1 LALSKPGAKNPAKRD
16 VLFFCPPFFCHLN
29 VFAACA
35 CHTVRN
41 KLRVLKLKLYKIKT
55 GVVIETDH
63 GFHLLEGENW
73 DAFVN
78 DDNLFGKLAEI
89 ARAVEPIQN
98 AQQLLATY
106 LEAPIQSQELWASGV
121 TYFRSK
127 QGRQEE
133 FKAAGGG
140 EFYARVYEAE
150 RPELFFK
157 TTAHRV
163 VGSGGKVRIRQDSTW
178 NVPEPELTLMI
189 TSSGKIVG
197 YTIGNDMSSRSIEG
211 ENPLYLPQAKTYDG
225 CAALGPCIYV
235 TEEPLSE
242 DTIIHLEILR
252 KNAPELQFEE
262 KRSGGAADKMS
273 ALQVFAGNTDLK
285 QMKRKP
291 EELVSFLYRECSF
304 PHGSLLMTGTGIV
317 PPNDFSL
324 QSGDEIRITIEP
336 IGTLVNTVK

>member
-1 LALSKPGAKNPAKRD
+1 MFVVVPSGTKRPEHRD
-16 VLFFCPPFFCHLN
+16 PKGSTP
-29 VFAACA
+29 
-35 CHTVRN
+35 
-41 KLRVLKLKLYKIKT
+41 KEILKLKLYKTKT
-55 GVVIETDH
+55 GIVIETEH

-73 DAFVN
+73 DTFVN
-78 DDNLFGKLAEI
+78 DDNLFGKLAAI
-89 ARAVEPIQN
+89 ARTVEPIDN
-98 AQQLLATY
+98 GQQLLSTS

-121 TYFRSK
+121 TYIRSK
-127 QGRQEE
+127 IGRQEE
-133 FKAAGGG
+133 SKNAGGG

-157 TTAHRV
+157 ATAHRV
-163 VGSGGKVRIRQDSTW
+163 VGSGGKVRIRRDSNW

-235 TEEPLSE
+235 TEEPLPA

-252 KNAPELQFEE
+252 KNAHGE
-262 KRSGGAADKMS
+262 KRSAGILPAADKMS
-273 ALQVFAGNTDLK
+273 ALPAPAFTGSVDIK
-285 QMKRKP
+285 QMKRTP
-291 EELVSFLYRECSF
+291 EELVSYLYRECSF
-304 PHGSLLMTGTGIV
+304 PHGSLLMTGTGII
-317 PPNDFSL
+317 PPSDFSL
-324 QSGDEIRITIEP
+324 QSGDEIFITIEP

>member
-1 LALSKPGAKNPAKRD
+1 LSFAFDCSICIEALR
-16 VLFFCPPFFCHLN
+16 
-29 VFAACA
+29 
-35 CHTVRN
+35 
-41 KLRVLKLKLYKIKT
+41 LKLYKIKT
-55 GVVIETDH
+55 GVIIETDH

-78 DDNLFGKLAEI
+78 DDNLFGKLAVIVRE
-89 ARAVEPIQN
+89 VEPLN
-98 AQQLLATY
+98 NGQQLLNSS

-121 TYFRSK
+121 TYIRSK
-127 QGRQEE
+127 IGRQEE
-133 FKAAGGG
+133 SKNSGGG

-157 TTAHRV
+157 ATPHRV
-163 VGSGGKVRIRQDSTW
+163 VGSDGKVRIRQDSNW

-235 TEEPLSE
+235 AEKPLSK
-242 DTIIHLEILR
+242 DTVIHLEIVR
-252 KNAPELQFEE
+252 NNSP
-262 KRSGGAADKMS
+262 
-273 ALQVFAGNTDLK
+273 VFTGSVDIK
-285 QMKRKP
+285 QMKRMP
-291 EELVSFLYRECSF
+291 EELVSYLYRECSF
-304 PHGSLLMTGTGIV
+304 PHGSLLMTGTGII
-317 PPNDFSL
+317 PPSDFSL
-324 QSGDEIRITIEP
+324 QSGDEIRITIQP